1 MLHSLTDGIQFRE
14 KGDRKGIIL
23 SLPPNVPFL
32 FLSQW
37 CHLVVIRKKCLH
49 QCAASIPQLHA
60 QEMSSDQLFPSNS
73 VNYDWKIKV
82 AWEFFKW
89 PEKWWKSNTY
99 FKLTKI
105 NLNWLKLQ
113 NDIKLDEIKK
123 SLSDLTSEALKCAFK
138 RACVLSRVQLFATP

>member
-49 QCAASIPQLHA
+49 QCVASIPQPHA
-60 QEMSSDQLFPSNS
+60 QDMSSAQLFPSNS
-73 VNYDWKIKV
+73 VNYDSEKSKLPENFLNGQKSGGKV
-82 AWEFFKW
+82 
-89 PEKWWKSNTY
+89 T
-99 FKLTKI
+99 LI
-105 NLNWLKLQ
+105 
-113 NDIKLDEIKK
+113 
-123 SLSDLTSEALKCAFK
+123 LS
-138 RACVLSRVQLFATP
+138 